1 VLKRKLKMMQTIPMI
16 IIVANR
22 AKMITDQYR
31 ALKLSIQC
39 HELEKDMR
47 VLDVQSY
54 NMILRLD

>member
-31 ALKLSIQC
+31 ALKLSIQG